1 LIERER
7 NGSRE
12 TEKRRENHPFVR
24 SILLILQQNVAL
36 DEMKWP
42 IERKR
47 GKRKWDEGKRREKK
61 KNERRIAA
69 L

>member
-1 LIERER
+1 
-7 NGSRE
+7 
-12 TEKRRENHPFVR
+12 
-24 SILLILQQNVAL
+24 VAL